1 MAAHPLGR
9 AHQRRPFAS
18 FIPDVI
24 QEPRIATLNFSSDST
39 PYVMFEDEIN
49 IECKVEDHVQCPETS
64 FQGMTSTDEALEARA
79 SLKTLRTACL
89 GDSFN
94 AQECWSKMQDFRNKA
109 YPKVVAWAGHSP
121 KVRWQSMCTAPKVHH
136 WQSGGGLRASVDCGV
151 GGEQKAF
158 FYRHNYK
165 AAGWTI
171 EANLNFNA
179 VEEGFR
185 GEHDWWQNYRCHEYE
200 QLKTE
205 SFPTLFTFVRE
216 PISKFVSGYKEIG
229 TRLGN
234 TTFKELLD
242 AKIGTPAHAR
252 AFLDI
257 VFHGTCDQP
266 HVIPQSY
273 ILMNK
278 ACESKFDFIGKI
290 ENFDEDWKA
299 VSKEGGCIKPMGRKN
314 SEAPHESDLPKYEVY
329 EKSMYEAL
337 RANDNALYKALCW
350 WLLPDFALFDYSLP
364 PECASADALR
374 IALADVKKG

>member
-1 MAAHPLGR
+1 MKRMCQESACRTLLASTSIANMISTALRVALLMAAHPLGR

-136 WQSGGGLRASVDCGV
+136 WQGGGGLRASVDCGV

-179 VEEGFR
+179 EEEGFR

-200 QLKTE
+200 ELKRT

-216 PISKFVSGYKEIG
+216 PIAKFVSGYKEIG

-234 TTFKELLD
+234 TTFKELLN
-242 AKIGTPAHAR
+242 AKIGTPEHAR

-257 VFHGTCDQP
+257 VFHGT
-266 HVIPQSY
+266 Y
-273 ILMNK
+273 
-278 ACESKFDFIGKI
+278 
-290 ENFDEDWKA
+290 
-299 VSKEGGCIKPMGRKN
+299 
-314 SEAPHESDLPKYEVY
+314 
-329 EKSMYEAL
+329 
-337 RANDNALYKALCW
+337 
-350 WLLPDFALFDYSLP
+350 
-364 PECASADALR
+364 
-374 IALADVKKG
+374 